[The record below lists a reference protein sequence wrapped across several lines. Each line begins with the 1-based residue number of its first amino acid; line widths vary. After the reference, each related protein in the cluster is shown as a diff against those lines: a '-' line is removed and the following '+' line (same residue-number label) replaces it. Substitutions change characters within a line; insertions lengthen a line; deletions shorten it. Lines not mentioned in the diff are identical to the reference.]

1 MDPAPT
7 SIDHLVLPVRD
18 LDLARARYEALG
30 FHVAADAQ
38 HPFGTENACIFM
50 QDGTYLEPLG
60 VVDRTLAEIES
71 RKGNPFL
78 RRDQAYRFRVD
89 DEGFSMVAMRSKN
102 AAADLKTF
110 SELGFAFGELFPF
123 SRSAETLDGTIQIG
137 VELAFAADDRAP
149 DAAFFACERMNM
161 DSLWSPERTAHE
173 NGVIGLSAVLMS
185 EENPTDFQYLL
196 QAATGMRD
204 FASSS
209 NGLSFHMEGA
219 DIFCFTPTA
228 MQHLFAIPC
237 SRSERG
243 ARFEGVVFLCKSV
256 RELKAHL
263 EAGSIECFDHLGR
276 LIVPAAPGQGVPFIF
291 EEISQ

>member
-1 MDPAPT
+1 MDAAPT

-18 LDLARARYEALG
+18 LDLARSRYEALG
-30 FHVAADAQ
+30 FHVAPDAQ
-38 HPFGTENACIFM
+38 HPFGTENACIFLK
-50 QDGTYLEPLG
+50 DGTYLEPLG
-60 VVDRTLAEIES
+60 IADRTLAEVEA

-89 DEGFSMVAMRSKN
+89 DEGLSMVAMRSSN
-102 AAADLKTF
+102 AAADLKVF
-110 SELGFAFGELFPF
+110 SDLGFAFGEVFPF
-123 SRSAETLDGTIQIG
+123 SRSAETPDGTVKIG

-149 DAAFFACERMNM
+149 DAAFFACERLNM
-161 DSLWSPERTAHE
+161 EALWSAERTAHE
-173 NGVIGLSAVLMS
+173 NGVVGLSAVLMS

-228 MQHLFAIPC
+228 IQQLFAIPA

-243 ARFEGVVFLCKSV
+243 VRFEGAVFTCKSV
-256 RELKAHL
+256 QALKAHL
-263 EAGSIECFDHLGR
+263 EAGGIECFDHLGR

-291 EEISQ
+291 DESSK

>member
-1 MDPAPT
+1 MDAAPT
-7 SIDHLVLPVRD
+7 TIDHLVLPVRD

-30 FHVAADAQ
+30 FHVAPDAQ
-38 HPFGTENACIFM
+38 HSFGTENACVFLE
-50 QDGTYLEPLG
+50 DGTYLEPLG
-60 VVDRTLAEIES
+60 MADRTLAEVET

-89 DEGFSMVAMRSKN
+89 DEGLSMVAMQSVD
-102 AAADLKTF
+102 AEVDLKKF
-110 SELGFAFGELFPF
+110 SSLGFAFGDLFSF
-123 SRSAETLDGTIQIG
+123 SRSAETPDGPVEIG
-137 VELAFAADDRAP
+137 VKLAFAADDRAP
-149 DAAFFACERMNM
+149 DAAFFACQRLNM
-161 DSLWSPERTAHE
+161 ESLWSAERTNHA

-209 NGLSFHMEGA
+209 NGLSFHMDGA

-228 MQHLFAIPC
+228 MHQLFAIP
-237 SRSERG
+237 SSKSERG
-243 ARFEGVVFLCKSV
+243 ARFEGAIFTCNSV
-256 RELKAHL
+256 IEVKAHL
-263 EAGSIECFDHLGR
+263 NSAEIECFDHLGR

-291 EEISQ
+291 EESSS